1 MKKQR
6 IIFIIICI
14 VILIIGLFFINRAL
28 NPLRKSEAEIREY
41 LFEFTPIGSTKE
53 QVIDFIND
61 NAEKHYPNASP
72 RYLELDYGFAIKDDR
87 VVLRF
92 HGAKYDDSEMIGSE
106 TLEAE
111 IGTYYKFFKARVIA
125 CWAFDESEKLID
137 IGVYKGYDSL

>member
-14 VILIIGLFFINRAL
+14 VILIIGLFFINRAC

-92 HGAKYDDSEMIGSE
+92 HGQKYDDSEMIG
-106 TLEAE
+106 AE
-111 IGTYYKFFKARVIA
+111 ILRATIGTYPAFFKTYVSA
-125 CWAFDESEKLID
+125 CWAFDESGKLID
-137 IGVYKGYDSL
+137 IGVYKQ